1 MVKWVPERKCVGD
14 TDIGRELKEKIK
26 DLEKLLNAYY
36 SGAIA
41 EKFTRQRF
49 ENEILNKDK
58 MENRSTRKREE
69 RFFVNAIVF
78 ISYQKSDPLHL
89 PDLGRCKRF
98 HSGSDRHDRHRSG
111 HPDVPHAVSLILPE
125 QR

>member
-1 MVKWVPERKCVGD
+1 MLILIYQHNSV
-14 TDIGRELKEKIK
+14 LKHYHI
-26 DLEKLLNAYY
+26 LNDYEC
-36 SGAIA
+36 I
-41 EKFTRQRF
+41 Q
-49 ENEILNKDK
+49 NKDK

-98 HSGSDRHDRHRSG
+98 HSGSDRHDQHRSG